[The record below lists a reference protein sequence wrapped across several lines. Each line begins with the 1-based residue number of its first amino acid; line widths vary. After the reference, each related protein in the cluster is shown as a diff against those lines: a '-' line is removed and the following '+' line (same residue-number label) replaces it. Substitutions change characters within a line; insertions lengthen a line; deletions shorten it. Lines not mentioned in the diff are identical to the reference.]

1 MKKEYGDIISPEK
14 QIFTKQKGRVPFVTN
29 KIKLRKII
37 MSKVIGIDLGT
48 TNSCVAV
55 YEGGEAKIIPNKEGK
70 NTTPSV
76 VAFTDKGEVLVG
88 DPAKR
93 QAITNPNKTISSI
106 KRIMGLMMS
115 EENAKAAHDKVTYNI
130 VNKDGMAAVD
140 VDGKVYTP
148 QEISAKILSK
158 LKEDAEAYLGSTVTD
173 AVITVPAYFNDAQRK
188 ATKDAGTIAGLNVL
202 RIINEP
208 TASALAYGLESKS
221 DENVLVYDLG
231 GGTFDVTVLEISDG
245 TFEVLST
252 DGNAFLGGDDFDNK
266 IVDYLNS
273 EFKNTHGIDLKNDK
287 MALQRLK
294 DAAENAKK
302 ELSSSTET
310 EINLPFITMTQAG
323 PQHLVIKLTRA
334 KFEGMIENLIKETID
349 HIKTAMKES
358 GLDNNAIKEIIMVGG
373 SIRVPLAQKMVS
385 EYFGGKQ
392 LNKSVN
398 PDEVVAAGAAIQGGV
413 LRGDV
418 KDVLLL
424 DVTPLSLGIE
434 TLGGVAT
441 KIIEKG
447 TTIPVKKSQIFST
460 AEDNQ
465 PAVSISV
472 VQGEREF
479 ARDNKSLGLF
489 ELGDIPA
496 APRGV
501 PQIEVTFDI
510 DANGILTVSSTDK
523 GTGKSQ
529 SITISGSSG
538 LSEEEIN
545 KMIQDAEAHKAED
558 TKRKELVETKNQA
571 DALIAQTEKALSENS
586 DKIDAEEKVKIEAA
600 ITDLKDT
607 LKDTDATKE
616 QIDAKVKTL
625 TEASHKM
632 AEAMYKKD
640 GDQTT
645 GAADSSK
652 KKADDDVIDA
662 EIE

>member
-1 MKKEYGDIISPEK
+1 
-14 QIFTKQKGRVPFVTN
+14 
-29 KIKLRKII
+29 

-70 NTTPSV
+70 NTTPSI

-88 DPAKR
+88 ESAKR
-93 QAITNPNKTISSI
+93 QAITNPEKTITSI

-115 EENAKAAHDKVTYNI
+115 EEKAKEAHDKVTYKI
-130 VNKDGMAAVD
+130 VDKNGMAAVD
-140 VDGKVYTP
+140 VAGKIYTP
-148 QEISAKILSK
+148 QEVSSKILIK
-158 LKEDAEAYLGSTVTD
+158 LKEDAESYIGGSVTD

-188 ATKDAGTIAGLNVL
+188 ATKEAGTIAGLNVL

-208 TASALAYGLESKS
+208 TASALAYGLDSKS
-221 DENVLVYDLG
+221 DEEVIVYDLG
-231 GGTFDVTVLEISDG
+231 GGTFDVTTLEISDG

-252 DGNAFLGGDDFDNK
+252 DGNAFLGGDDFDNR
-266 IVDYLNS
+266 IVDFLND
-273 EFKNTHGIDLKNDK
+273 EFKADHSIDLKADK
-287 MALQRLK
+287 MSHQRLK
-294 DAAENAKK
+294 EAAENAKK
-302 ELSSSTET
+302 ELSSASET
-310 EINLPFITMTQAG
+310 EINLPYISGGAAG
-323 PQHLVIKLTRA
+323 PLHLVVKLTRA
-334 KFEGMIENLIKETID
+334 KFEGMIEDLVKETIS
-349 HIKTAMKES
+349 HIDVAMKDADLS
-358 GLDNNAIKEIIMVGG
+358 PSDIKEVIMVGG
-373 SIRVPLAQKMVS
+373 STRVPKAQEMVS
-385 EYFGGKQ
+385 AYFGGKD
-392 LNKSVN
+392 LNKGVN

-434 TLGGVAT
+434 TLGGVMT

-447 TTIPVKKSQIFST
+447 TTIPVKKSQVFST

-472 VQGEREF
+472 GQGEREF
-479 ARDNKSLGLF
+479 AKDNKSLGLF

-545 KMIQDAEAHKAED
+545 QMVQDAEKNKEADEKLKEMVD
-558 TKRKELVETKNQA
+558 TRNQA
-571 DALIAQTEKALSENS
+571 DSLIAATEKTLNEAGENVEASE
-586 DKIDAEEKVKIEAA
+586 KEAIEKA
-600 ITDLKDT
+600 ISELKDT
-607 LKDTDATKE
+607 LKDENATKE
-616 QIDAKVKTL
+616 QIDEKVKAL
-625 TEASHKM
+625 TEVSHKM
-632 AEAMYKKD
+632 AENMYKQKD
-640 GDQTT
+640 GEQAGDEK
-645 GAADSSK
+645 AK
-652 KKADDDVIDA
+652 KDDDDVIDA
-662 EIE
+662 EID

>member
-1 MKKEYGDIISPEK
+1 
-14 QIFTKQKGRVPFVTN
+14 
-29 KIKLRKII
+29 

-76 VAFTDKGEVLVG
+76 VAFTDKGDVLVG

-93 QAITNPNKTISSI
+93 QAITNPDKTISSV
-106 KRIMGLMMS
+106 KRIMGLMMD
-115 EENAKAAHDKVTYNI
+115 EDKAKEAHDKVTYKI
-130 VNKDGMAAVD
+130 VSKDGMAAVD
-140 VDGKVYTP
+140 VAGKVYTP
-148 QEISAKILSK
+148 QEISAKILTK
-158 LKEDAEAYLGSTVTD
+158 LKEDAESYLGSKVTD

-208 TASALAYGLESKS
+208 TASALAYGLESKA

-231 GGTFDVTVLEISDG
+231 GGTFDVTTLEISDG

-266 IVDYLNS
+266 IVDFLAA
-273 EFKNTHGIDLKNDK
+273 EFKNDNGIDLKNDK

-294 DAAENAKK
+294 DAAESAKK
-302 ELSSSTET
+302 ELSSAQET
-310 EINLPFITMTQAG
+310 EINLPFITADATG
-323 PQHLVIKLTRA
+323 PKHLVVKLTRA
-334 KFEGMIENLIKETID
+334 KFEGMIETLVKETIS
-349 HIKTAMKES
+349 HIKTAMKDADLS
-358 GLDNNAIKEIIMVGG
+358 NGDVKEIIMVGG
-373 SIRVPLAQKMVS
+373 STRVPLAQKMVS
-385 EYFGGKQ
+385 EYFGGKE
-392 LNKSVN
+392 LNKGVN

-447 TTIPVKKSQIFST
+447 TTIPVKKSQVFST

-465 PAVSISV
+465 PAVTISV

-479 ARDNKSLGLF
+479 AKDNKSLGLF
-489 ELGDIPA
+489 ELSNIPA

-510 DANGILTVSSTDK
+510 DANGILTVSAKDK
-523 GTGKSQ
+523 GTGTEQK
-529 SITISGSSG
+529 ITITGSTG

-545 KMIQDAEAHKAED
+545 QMVQDAESHKAED
-558 TKRKELVETKNQA
+558 EKRKALVDLRNQA
-571 DALIAQTEKALSENS
+571 DALIAQTEKSMTEMG
-586 DKIDAEEKVKIEAA
+586 DKLDAEEKVKIEKA
-600 ITDLKDT
+600 IEELKAT
-607 LKDTDATKE
+607 LKDENSTKE
-616 QIDAKVKTL
+616 QIEEKVKAL
-625 TEASHKM
+625 TEVSHKM
-632 AEAMYKKD
+632 AEQMYK
-640 GDQTT
+640 QENQ
-645 GAADSSK
+645 GAEAAQEA

>member
-1 MKKEYGDIISPEK
+1 
-14 QIFTKQKGRVPFVTN
+14 
-29 KIKLRKII
+29 

-76 VAFTDKGEVLVG
+76 VAFTDKGEILVG

-106 KRIMGLMMS
+106 KRIMGLMMN
-115 EENAKAAHDKVTYNI
+115 EENAKAAHDKVTYKI

-140 VDGKVYTP
+140 VDGKIYTP
-148 QEISAKILSK
+148 QEISAKILGK
-158 LKEDAEAYLGSTVTD
+158 LKEDAESYLGSTVTD

-208 TASALAYGLESKS
+208 TASALAYGLESKG
-221 DENVLVYDLG
+221 DEKVLVYDLG
-231 GGTFDVTVLEISDG
+231 GGTFDVTVLEISEG

-266 IVDYLNS
+266 IVDYLNA
-273 EFKNTHGIDLKNDK
+273 EFKSSHGIDLKNDK

-310 EINLPFITMTQAG
+310 EINLPFITMTSAG

-334 KFEGMIENLIKETID
+334 KFESMVDTLLEETID
-349 HIKTAMKES
+349 HIKTALKDASLSS
-358 GLDNNAIKEIIMVGG
+358 GDIKEIIMVGG
-373 SIRVPLAQKMVS
+373 STRVPKAQEMVS
-385 EYFGGKQ
+385 TYFGGRK

-465 PAVSISV
+465 PAVSINV

-489 ELGDIPA
+489 ELRDIPA

-545 KMIQDAEAHKAED
+545 KMIKDAELHKAED
-558 TKRKELVETKNQA
+558 AKRKELVETKNQA

-586 DKIDAEEKVKIEAA
+586 DKIDATEKAKIESA
-600 ITDLKDT
+600 IVELKDT
-607 LKDTDATKE
+607 LKDTNATKE
-616 QIDAKVKTL
+616 QIDAKVKVL

-632 AEAMYKKD
+632 AETMYKSKE
-640 GDQTT
+640 GE
-645 GAADSSK
+645 GAKADTSK
-652 KKADDDVIDA
+652 KKDDDVIDA

>member
-1 MKKEYGDIISPEK
+1 
-14 QIFTKQKGRVPFVTN
+14 
-29 KIKLRKII
+29 

-55 YEGGEAKIIPNKEGK
+55 YEGGEAKVIPNAEGK

-76 VAFTDKGEVLVG
+76 VAFTDKGDVLVG

-93 QAITNPNKTISSI
+93 QAITNPEKTISSI
-106 KRIMGLMMS
+106 KRIMGLMMN
-115 EENAKAAHDKVTYNI
+115 EENAKEAHDKVTYNI
-130 VNKDGMAAVD
+130 VDKDGSAAVD
-140 VDGKVYTP
+140 VAGKIYTP
-148 QEISAKILSK
+148 QEISAKILTK

-208 TASALAYGLESKS
+208 TASALAYGLESKAE
-221 DENVLVYDLG
+221 ENVLVYDLG
-231 GGTFDVTVLEISDG
+231 GGTFDVTTLEISDG

-266 IVDYLNS
+266 IVDFLNA
-273 EFKNTHGIDLKNDK
+273 EFKNTHGIELKNDK

-310 EINLPFITMTQAG
+310 EINLPFITMTEAG
-323 PQHLVIKLTRA
+323 PQHLVVKLTRA
-334 KFEGMIENLIKETID
+334 KFEGMISSLIDETID
-349 HIKTAMKES
+349 HIKVAMKEAD
-358 GLDNNAIKEIIMVGG
+358 LDANDIKEIIMVGG
-373 SIRVPLAQKMVS
+373 STRVPAAQEAVS
-385 EYFGGKQ
+385 KYFGGKA
-392 LNKSVN
+392 LNKGVN

-447 TTIPVKKSQIFST
+447 TTIPVKKSQVFST

-479 ARDNKSLGLF
+479 AKDNKSLGLF

-545 KMIQDAEAHKAED
+545 KMVQDAEENKAAD
-558 TKRKELVETKNQA
+558 SARKELVDLRNQA
-571 DALIAQTEKALSENS
+571 DALIAQTEKSVTEMG
-586 DKIDAEEKVKIEAA
+586 DKLEADEKAKIEAA
-600 ITDLKDT
+600 VTDLKDT
-607 LKDTDATKE
+607 LKDENATKE
-616 QIDAKVKTL
+616 QIEEKVKTL

-632 AEAMYKKD
+632 AEQMYKQEQ
-640 GDQTT
+640 G
-645 GAADSSK
+645 GEAAGQADTK
-652 KKADDDVIDA
+652 KKKDDDDVIDA

>member
-1 MKKEYGDIISPEK
+1 
-14 QIFTKQKGRVPFVTN
+14 
-29 KIKLRKII
+29 

-76 VAFTDKGEVLVG
+76 VAFTDKGEILVG

-93 QAITNPNKTISSI
+93 QAITNPDKTIYSV
-106 KRIMGLMMS
+106 KRIMGLMMN
-115 EENAKAAHDKVTYNI
+115 EEKAKEAHDKVTYKI
-130 VNKDGMAAVD
+130 VDKNGMAAVD
-140 VDGKVYTP
+140 VAGKVYTP

-158 LKEDAEAYLGSTVTD
+158 LKADAESYLGQAVTD

-188 ATKDAGTIAGLNVL
+188 ATKEAGTIAGLNVL

-208 TASALAYGLESKS
+208 TASALAYGLDSKG
-221 DENVLVYDLG
+221 DEKVLVYDLG
-231 GGTFDVTVLEISDG
+231 GGTFDVTVLEISEG

-266 IVDYLNS
+266 IVDFLAT
-273 EFKNTHGIDLKNDK
+273 EFKSDHGIDLKADK

-302 ELSSSTET
+302 ELSSAEET
-310 EINLPFITMTQAG
+310 EINLPFITADATG
-323 PQHLVIKLTRA
+323 PKHLVVKLTRA
-334 KFEGMIENLIKETID
+334 KFEGMIDDLVKETIS
-349 HIKTAMKES
+349 HIKTAMKDA
-358 GLDNNAIKEIIMVGG
+358 GLSKNEINEIIMVGG
-373 SIRVPLAQKMVS
+373 STRLPIAQKMVS
-385 EYFGGKQ
+385 DEFGGKT
-392 LNKSVN
+392 LNKGVN

-447 TTIPVKKSQIFST
+447 TTIPVKKSQVFST

-489 ELGDIPA
+489 ELTGIPA

-545 KMIQDAEAHKAED
+545 KMVQDAENHKAED
-558 TKRKELVETKNQA
+558 AKRKEIVDLRNQA
-571 DALIAQTEKALSENS
+571 DALASQTEKSLKEME
-586 DKIDAEEKVKIEAA
+586 DKIDASEKAA
-600 ITDLKDT
+600 IETALEELKAV
-607 LKDTDATKE
+607 LKNQDATKE
-616 QIDAKVKTL
+616 EIEAATKKLAD
-625 TEASHKM
+625 ASHKM
-632 AEAMYKKD
+632 AEQMYKQNE
-640 GDQTT
+640 GGQ
-645 GAADSSK
+645 AASSNAK
-652 KKADDDVIDA
+652 KDDDVIDA

>member
-1 MKKEYGDIISPEK
+1 MA
-14 QIFTKQKGRVPFVTN
+14 
-29 KIKLRKII
+29 
-37 MSKVIGIDLGT
+37 KVIGIDLGT
-48 TNSCVAV
+48 TNSAVAV

-93 QAITNPNKTISSI
+93 QAITNPDRTIYSV
-106 KRIMGLMMS
+106 KRIMGLMMN
-115 EENAKAAHDKVTYNI
+115 EEKAKEAHDKVTYNI
-130 VNKDGMAAVD
+130 VDKNGMAAVN
-140 VDGKVYTP
+140 VAGKVYTP

-158 LKEDAEAYLGSTVTD
+158 LKEDAEAYLGQTVTD
-173 AVITVPAYFNDAQRK
+173 AVITVPAYFNDSQRK
-188 ATKDAGTIAGLNVL
+188 ATKEAGTISGLNVL

-208 TASALAYGLESKS
+208 TASALAYGLDNKAEEK
-221 DENVLVYDLG
+221 VLVYDLG
-231 GGTFDVTVLEISDG
+231 GGTFDVTTLEISDG

-266 IVDYLNS
+266 IVDFLAG
-273 EFKNTHGIDLKNDK
+273 EFKSDYGVDLKADK

-294 DAAENAKK
+294 DAAETAKK
-302 ELSSSTET
+302 ELSSSSET
-310 EINLPFITMTQAG
+310 EINLPFITADASG
-323 PQHLVIKLTRA
+323 PKHLVIKLTRA
-334 KFEGMIENLIKETID
+334 KFEGMISKMIDETVS
-349 HIKTAMKES
+349 HIRTALKDAD
-358 GLDNNAIKEIIMVGG
+358 LDKGEIQEVIMVGG
-373 SIRVPLAQKMVS
+373 SIRVPLAQERVS
-385 EYFGGKQ
+385 AEFGGKE

-398 PDEVVAAGAAIQGGV
+398 PDEVVALGAAIQGGV
-413 LRGDV
+413 LTGDV

-447 TTIPVKKSQIFST
+447 TTIPVKKSQVFST
-460 AEDNQ
+460 AENNQ

-479 ARDNKSLGLF
+479 AKDNKSLGMF
-489 ELGDIPA
+489 ELSDIPA

-510 DANGILTVSSTDK
+510 DANGILKVSSTDK

-538 LSEEEIN
+538 LSEAEIN
-545 KMIQDAEAHKAED
+545 QMVQDAENHKAED
-558 TKRKELVETKNQA
+558 ANRREVVDLRNQA
-571 DALIAQTEKALSENS
+571 DALVAQTEKTLEEAGDSVDAAEKESIEAAIS
-586 DKIDAEEKVKIEAA
+586 DLKETLKDTESTKEQIEEKVK
-600 ITDLKDT
+600 K
-607 LKDTDATKE
+607 
-616 QIDAKVKTL
+616 L
-625 TEASHKM
+625 TEVSHKL
-632 AEAMYKKD
+632 AEGMYKKD
-640 GDQTT
+640 EN
-645 GAADSSK
+645 AEASDSA

-662 EIE
+662 EID

>member
-1 MKKEYGDIISPEK
+1 
-14 QIFTKQKGRVPFVTN
+14 
-29 KIKLRKII
+29 

-76 VAFTDKGEVLVG
+76 VAFTDKGETLVG

-93 QAITNPNKTISSI
+93 QAITNPDKTIYSV
-106 KRIMGLMMS
+106 KRIMGLMMN
-115 EENAKAAHDKVTYNI
+115 EENAKEAHDKVTYKI
-130 VNKDGMAAVD
+130 VDKNGMAAVD
-140 VDGKVYTP
+140 VAGKVYTP
-148 QEISAKILSK
+148 QEVSAKILSK
-158 LKEDAEAYLGSTVTD
+158 LKEDAEAYLGSEVTD

-188 ATKDAGTIAGLNVL
+188 ATKEAGTIAGLNVL

-221 DENVLVYDLG
+221 DETVVVYDLG
-231 GGTFDVTVLEISDG
+231 GGTFDVTALEISDG

-266 IVDYLNS
+266 IVDFLADS
-273 EFKNTHGIDLKNDK
+273 FKSDYGIDLKVDK
-287 MALQRLK
+287 MAHQRLK

-302 ELSSSTET
+302 ELSSATET
-310 EINLPFITMTQAG
+310 EINLPFITADATG
-323 PQHLVIKLTRA
+323 PKHLVVKLTRA
-334 KFEGMIENLIKETID
+334 KFEGMVESLVAETID
-349 HIKTAMKES
+349 HIETALKDADLSKGE
-358 GLDNNAIKEIIMVGG
+358 IKEVIMVGG
-373 SIRVPLAQKMVS
+373 SIRVPLVQERVS
-385 EYFGGKQ
+385 AEFNGKE

-447 TTIPVKKSQIFST
+447 TTIPVKKSQVFST

-479 ARDNKSLGLF
+479 AKDNKSLGLF
-489 ELGDIPA
+489 ELTGIPS

-510 DANGILTVSSTDK
+510 DANGILTVSAQDK

-529 SITISGSSG
+529 EIKITGSSG

-545 KMIQDAEAHKAED
+545 QMVQDAEKNKAED
-558 TKRKELVETKNQA
+558 EKRKEMVDLRNQA
-571 DALIAQTEKALSENS
+571 DALVAQTEKTLTEAGENVAA
-586 DKIDAEEKVKIEAA
+586 DEKATIEAA
-600 ITDLKDT
+600 IADLKEI
-607 LKDTDATKE
+607 LKDESATKE
-616 QIDAKVKTL
+616 QIEEKVKVL

-632 AEAMYKKD
+632 AEQMYKKE
-640 GDQTT
+640 GQE
-645 GAADSSK
+645 GEAAPKDA

>member
-1 MKKEYGDIISPEK
+1 
-14 QIFTKQKGRVPFVTN
+14 
-29 KIKLRKII
+29 

-55 YEGGEAKIIPNKEGK
+55 YEGGEAKIIPNAEGK

-93 QAITNPNKTISSI
+93 QAITNPAKTISSV
-106 KRIMGLMMS
+106 KRIMGLMMN
-115 EENAKAAHDKVTYNI
+115 EENAKLAQDKVTYKI
-130 VNKDGMAAVD
+130 VDKDGSAAVD

-148 QEISAKILSK
+148 QEISAKILTK
-158 LKEDAEAYLGSTVTD
+158 LKEDAESYLGSKVTD

-208 TASALAYGLESKS
+208 TASALAYGLDSKS
-221 DENVLVYDLG
+221 DEDVLVYDLG
-231 GGTFDVTVLEISDG
+231 GGTFDVTTLEISEG

-266 IVDYLNS
+266 IVDFLNE
-273 EFKNTHGIDLKNDK
+273 EFKNSHGIELKNDK

-302 ELSSSTET
+302 ELSSATET
-310 EINLPFITMTQAG
+310 EINLPFITMTEAG
-323 PQHLVIKLTRA
+323 PQHLVVKLTRA
-334 KFEGMIENLIKETID
+334 KFEGMIETLVDETME
-349 HIKTAMKES
+349 HIKTAMTDADLS
-358 GLDNNAIKEIIMVGG
+358 NGDIKEIIMVGG
-373 SIRVPLAQKMVS
+373 STRVPVVQTKVS
-385 EYFGGKQ
+385 EYFGGKD
-392 LNKSVN
+392 LNKGVN

-441 KIIEKG
+441 KVIEKG
-447 TTIPVKKSQIFST
+447 TTIPVKKSQVFST

-465 PAVSISV
+465 PAVSINV

-479 ARDNKSLGLF
+479 AKDNKSLGLF

-538 LSEEEIN
+538 LSEEEIE
-545 KMIQDAEAHKAED
+545 KMVQDAEAHKAED
-558 TKRKELVETKNQA
+558 SKRKELVDLKNQA
-571 DALIAQTEKALSENS
+571 DALIAQTEKSMTEMGDQL
-586 DKIDAEEKVKIEAA
+586 DADEKSKIEAA
-600 ITDLKDT
+600 ISELQEVLKD
-607 LKDTDATKE
+607 DNATKE
-616 QIDAKVKTL
+616 QIEEKVKAL

-632 AEAMYKKD
+632 AEQMYKQEQ
-640 GDQTT
+640 G
-645 GAADSSK
+645 GEAGSADKAK
-652 KKADDDVIDA
+652 KKDDDDVIDA